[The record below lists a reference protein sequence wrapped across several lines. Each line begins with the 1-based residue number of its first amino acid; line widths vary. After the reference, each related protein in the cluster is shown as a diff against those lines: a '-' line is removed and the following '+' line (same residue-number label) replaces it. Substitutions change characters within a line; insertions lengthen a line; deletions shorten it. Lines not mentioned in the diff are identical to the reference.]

1 MRKGIPVSVWG
12 DEEGDP
18 CICVWGMRKG
28 VPLCGGMGKGVPV
41 SVWGDEEGGPSICVG
56 G

>member
-1 MRKGIPVSVWG
+1 MRKGIPQSVWG

-18 CICVWGMRKG
+18 CICVWGMKG
-28 VPLCGGMGKGVPV
+28 VPQ
-41 SVWGDEEGGPSICVG
+41 SVWGDEEGGICVWGMRKGVPVSVCG

>member
-1 MRKGIPVSVWG
+1 MGNEEGGPSICVGGSLYLCVG

-28 VPLCGGMGKGVPV
+28 VPV
-41 SVWGDEEGGPSICVG
+41 SVCGE
-56 G
+56 

>member
-1 MRKGIPVSVWG
+1 MGDEEGGPCICVG

-28 VPLCGGMGKGVPV
+28 VPV
-41 SVWGDEEGGPSICVG
+41 SVFEE
-56 G
+56 